1 VLLSDLNGKV
11 SQVIGAGEIGLK
23 DGPFAE
29 ARFHQPQGLVL
40 SADGKTLY
48 IADTENHALRAAD
61 LEKHTVLTIAGT
73 GSQAHMFPDDSPAKT
88 TALSSPWDLTRIG
101 SKLYIAMAGMHQIWV
116 MDLDRQTIALFA
128 GAGREGNRD
137 AGNAAAWFAQPSG
150 LASDGSHLYVADS
163 EASSIRSVDL
173 APAGSTKRIAGS
185 GDLFGFGKHDGVGR
199 DATFQHPLGVALS
212 GTTLYVADTFN
223 NLIRTID
230 VRTNQV
236 GTWLGSG
243 KSDPGTDAAPNLY
256 EPGGIT
262 VAGGTLYIAD
272 TNHHRI
278 LAVDTATKKARVL
291 DVQLPR

>member
-1 VLLSDLNGKV
+1 
-11 SQVIGAGEIGLK
+11 LK
-23 DGPFAE
+23 DGPFAD
-29 ARFHQPQGLVL
+29 ARFHQPQGLGL

-61 LEKHTVLTIAGT
+61 LAKHTVLTLAGT
-73 GSQAHMFPDDSPAKT
+73 GSQARMFPDEAPAKT
-88 TALSSPWDLTRIG
+88 TALSSPWDLLRVG

-116 MDLDRQTIALFA
+116 MDLEKQTITLFA
-128 GAGREGNRD
+128 GAGREGSRD

-150 LASDGSHLYVADS
+150 LASDGSHLFVADS

-173 APAGSTKRIAGS
+173 APNGGTKTIAGS
-185 GDLFGFGKHDGVGR
+185 CDLFGFGKRDGLGR
-199 DATFQHPLGVALS
+199 EATFQHPLGVALS
-212 GTTLYVADTFN
+212 GNTLFVADTFN

-243 KSDPGTDAAPNLY
+243 KSDPGSDAALNVY
-256 EPGGIT
+256 EPGGIST
-262 VAGGTLYIAD
+262 ACGRLYIAD

-278 LAVDTATKKARVL
+278 LSVDTATKKAQVL